1 MEAAVAACL
10 SAAGVA
16 AGSRLALALSGGVD
30 SMVLLHLLARLRRE
44 HAWELSAAHVHHGL
58 SPHADAWAAACVTAC
73 ERLGVPVNVHRV
85 QVLRGTEDGLE
96 SAARRARHAAL
107 ATVAAD
113 WLVFAHHRD
122 DQAETLLFRLLRGCG
137 VRGAAAMVA
146 IEPAQAGYAGRL
158 RPLLGVG
165 RREVLA
171 WAQARGIE
179 WCEDESNADLLFAR
193 NYLRHRV
200 LPQMAE
206 RFPAAG
212 AALAR
217 AAGHFREASCLL
229 DELADEDLSRCGGV
243 PVPVGALLGL
253 GDARGR
259 NLLRRLIEQQGWRAP
274 ASSRLDEALRQLRA
288 ASGPLRLVLGDGALG
303 VYRGRLW
310 PLADAM
316 GGQKGGAAIVGTTLP
331 VPVPVWRGE
340 AELSWGGGRVSMS
353 PCVGAGLSTQGL
365 NAASSCVLTGRWP
378 GLEMRPAAGRP
389 RKRFKQ
395 LCQEAGVPPWLR
407 DRLPVLRVGDE
418 AAWIGGLG
426 EGFEV
431 SADFACAP
439 GEAGVMLEWTPA
451 SEPRLD
457 GVPTGSRSG
466 RCS

>member
-1 MEAAVAACL
+1 MAAAVAACL

-30 SMVLLHLLARLRRE
+30 SMLLLHVLARLRE
-44 HAWELSAAHVHHGL
+44 VQGWALSAAHVHHGL
-58 SPHADAWAAACVTAC
+58 SPHADAWAAACVTAG
-73 ERLGVPVNVHRV
+73 ERLGVPVEVHRV
-85 QVLRGTEDGLE
+85 EVLRGSDDGLE

-137 VRGAAAMVA
+137 VRGAAAMA
-146 IEPAQAGYAGRL
+146 SIEPAHAGCAGRL

-165 RREVLA
+165 RQEVLA
-171 WAQARGIE
+171 CAQARGIE
-179 WCEDESNADLLFAR
+179 WCEDESNADLFFAR

-217 AAGHFREASCLL
+217 AAGHFREASGLL

-259 NLLRRLIEQQGWRAP
+259 NLLRRLIERQGWRAP
-274 ASSRLDEALRQLRA
+274 TSSRLDEALRQLRA

-310 PLADAM
+310 PLANAM
-316 GGQKGGAAIVGTTLP
+316 GQRGDEATVEATVP
-331 VPVPVWRGE
+331 VPVPVWQGE
-340 AELSWGGGRVSMS
+340 AELSWGGGWVCMS
-353 PCVGAGLSTQGL
+353 PSVGAGLSTQRL
-365 NAASSCVLTGRWP
+365 NAAPSCLLTGRWP

-389 RKRFKQ
+389 HKRFKQ

-439 GEAGVMLEWTPA
+439 GEAGVVLAWTPA

-457 GVPTGSRSG
+457 GASTGSRSG